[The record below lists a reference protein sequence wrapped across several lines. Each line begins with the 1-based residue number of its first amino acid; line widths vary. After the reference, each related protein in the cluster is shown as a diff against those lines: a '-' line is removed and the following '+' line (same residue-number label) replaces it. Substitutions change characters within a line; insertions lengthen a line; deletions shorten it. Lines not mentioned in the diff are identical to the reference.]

1 MSNDRQKC
9 FFLRFLVLFVAVLL
23 SSCASSSYLAV
34 SSDRGPAGG
43 VYEVK
48 NGKAQPVAALPSMYH
63 LVRDPRSENLY
74 YGTFIQKPASAV
86 RKDRIGAAAVLE
98 RISADTLKPVQTRPV
113 GGQTPCFAT
122 LSPDGGFLYT
132 ANYSSGDV
140 SELPL
145 YRGRFSGPPRSI
157 RQTGQ
162 GVTRRQKSPHPH
174 CVLFDPAGRQ
184 LYVSDLGTDQIW
196 IYRWTPEKGVEL
208 PCAEKLKLPPGSGPR
223 HLVFDPSG
231 LVLYTAN
238 ELNSTAASFVRDSLR
253 SPWKPGPVCSTL
265 PEGVSG
271 EKNYPGAIKIT
282 ADGRFFFVTNR
293 GHDSIA
299 VFEAARNGGFKLLRT
314 VPSGGKYP
322 SDLLLLNHGTQ
333 LAVIHYR
340 EGGVTLFDL
349 DPATGTLTRK
359 AGDIP
364 VPRGLSLCE

>member
-1 MSNDRQKC
+1 MSINCKKTV
-9 FFLRFLVLFVAVLL
+9 FLSAFAAILL
-23 SSCASSSYLAV
+23 SSCASPSSFLAV
-34 SSDRGPAGG
+34 SSDRGSAGG

-48 NGKAQPVAALPSMYH
+48 NGKAQPVAALPAMYH
-63 LVRDPRSENLY
+63 LVREPRAGNLY
-74 YGTFIQKPASAV
+74 YGTFIQNPAAAV

-98 RISADTLKPVQTRPV
+98 RSSGNQLKTVQIRPV
-113 GGQTPCFAT
+113 GGQTPCFAV
-122 LSPDGGFLYT
+122 LSPDGAFLYT

-162 GVTRRQKSPHPH
+162 GVTRRQQSPHPH
-174 CVLFDPAGRQ
+174 CVLFDPAGKQ

-196 IYRWTPEKGVEL
+196 IYCWTPEKGVEL

-231 LVLYTAN
+231 LILYTAN
-238 ELNSTAASFVRDSLR
+238 ELNSTAASFVRESLQ
-253 SPWKPGPVCSTL
+253 SPWKPGPVRSTL
-265 PEGVSG
+265 PKGVSG
-271 EKNYPGAIKIT
+271 EKNYPGAIKIS

-299 VFEAARNGGFKLLRT
+299 VFEASRSGDFKLLRA
-314 VPSGGKYP
+314 VPSGGQYP
-322 SDLLLLNHGTQ
+322 GDLLLLDGGR

-340 EGGVTLFDL
+340 EGGVRLFDF
-349 DPATGTLTRK
+349 DPATGELTLK

>member
-1 MSNDRQKC
+1 MNIGSKKNV
-9 FFLRFLVLFVAVLL
+9 FPAAFAAVLL
-23 SSCASSSYLAV
+23 SSCASSSFLAV

-43 VYEVK
+43 VYEIK
-48 NGKAQPVAALPSMYH
+48 NGKAGQIAVLPSMYH
-63 LVRDPRSENLY
+63 LVRDPRAENRY
-74 YGTFIQKPASAV
+74 YGTFIQNPASSE
-86 RKDRIGAAAVLE
+86 RKERTGAAAVLE
-98 RISADTLKPVQTRPV
+98 RTSGNVLQPVQIRPV
-113 GGQTPCFAT
+113 GGQTPCFAA

-145 YRGRFSGPPRSI
+145 YRGRISGPPRLI

-174 CVLFDPAGRQ
+174 CVLFDPAGKQ
-184 LYVSDLGTDQIW
+184 LYVCDLGTDQIW
-196 IYRWTPEKGVEL
+196 IYRWSPEKGVEL
-208 PCAEKLKLPPGSGPR
+208 PCAGKLKLPPGSGPR

-238 ELNSTAASFVRDSLR
+238 ELNSTAASFVRDSLQ
-253 SPWKPGPVCSTL
+253 SEWKPGPVRSTL

-271 EKNYPGAIKIT
+271 AKNYPGAIKIT

-299 VFEAARNGGFKLLRT
+299 VFEASRSGDFKLLRT

-322 SDLLLLNHGTQ
+322 GDLLLLNGETQ
-333 LAVIHYR
+333 AVVHYR

-349 DPATGTLTRK
+349 DPATGNLTPK
-359 AGDIP
+359 AGRVP
-364 VPRGLSLCE
+364 VPRGLALCE